1 MNRCTHYI
9 LLDGRFDL
17 MPGVQS
23 GPSNHFAIQ
32 VNPMIATPIVQVG
45 MLSMTENST
54 NHQVLFSFM
63 DFLKDSSLRRS
74 FIPFLSHTEPIPIQ
88 CLVNY
93 ATLSYQQ
100 L

>member
-63 DFLKDSSLRRS
+63 DFLKDSALRTVYLYLTQR
-74 FIPFLSHTEPIPIQ
+74 
-88 CLVNY
+88 
-93 ATLSYQQ
+93 
-100 L
+100 

>member
-1 MNRCTHYI
+1 
-9 LLDGRFDL
+9 

-45 MLSMTENST
+45 MLSMIENST

-63 DFLKDSSLRRS
+63 DFLKDFSRRRS
-74 FIPFLSHTEPIPIQ
+74 FIPFLLHTEPILIQ
-88 CLVNY
+88 CLANY